1 MKRFTIRPKARPEE
15 SFSSYL
21 LRIGSRNFA
30 EYEAIYKK
38 LANGK
43 YKKRDSRSDYLLDV
57 NPIHI
62 LNLKQL
68 SKLIKRTNEE
78 IESLTCIPIYSK
90 FLDDCNNNVHRTL
103 GISQIINHK
112 NRRFCPECIKEGFF
126 KLYWQIAD
134 IEICHIHELKLQTK
148 CSSCHLEQPYLN
160 SDTLIRGRCFSCG
173 FQLQEGITIKVMD
186 QKLIEKQKL
195 LIKNYNYLI
204 NPKTDLVSN
213 INGFSKE
220 RSLAMTLLYLMNGE
234 QEEFNRNAL
243 SNVFRDRTIRRIID
257 LARGIGTSGCL
268 TISKFF
274 EIINE
279 LEIDIS
285 YIKYIKVPYSFI
297 NSFNHYFLL
306 LSDTGGKCHSPWCE
320 SFNTNVSMGKVKI
333 SRYFQGKE
341 KYIKTYVCTKCYM
354 KYGYRKSDGEWEV
367 ADNKIELIKGF
378 VNYYINDQRMD
389 RTIKHLKIS
398 RETFYDLL
406 GYTFNYNLI
415 PNAVSY
421 KVPSVFPK
429 EIKKSFEQL
438 VSDGG
443 QLYKQ
448 ARKKYKWSIQE
459 YYYYLNLPPI
469 QNYLFFSAF
478 KENTDDKKAE
488 IEKKVDL
495 EIKNNL
501 DKNIKITVSDI
512 ATTLKTTKKTL
523 EKYGLSKKIMNAG
536 EKQRIRLIKV
546 EKKLFMTKIMGFY
559 NERVK
564 VNEPVLSK
572 ELYKH
577 IGCSHTYLLKN
588 HPDLYKYIT
597 KLVDSDKDR
606 IRENKLEHYK
616 IAVEEVINQLIND
629 RDMSV
634 NQKNILEKLRLSD
647 SIYHN
652 YPKIKDFIFEYLYKK
667 V

>member
-1 MKRFTIRPKARPEE
+1 LKHFTIRPKARPEE

-38 LANGK
+38 LTNGK
-43 YKKRDSRSDYLLDV
+43 FKKRDSRSDYLLDV

-68 SKLIKRTNEE
+68 SKLLKRTNEE

-90 FLDDCNNNVHRTL
+90 FLDDFNNNAHRTL
-103 GISQIINHK
+103 GMSQFINHK
-112 NRRFCPECIKEGFF
+112 NRRFCPECIKVGFF

-148 CSSCHLEQPYLN
+148 CSSCQLEQPYLN
-160 SDTLIRGRCFSCG
+160 SDTLIRGRCYNCG
-173 FQLQEGITIKVMD
+173 FPLQEQIASKVMD
-186 QKLIEKQKL
+186 QKFIEKQKL
-195 LIKNYNYLI
+195 LIRNYNYLI
-204 NPKTDLVSN
+204 NPKTVLAGN
-213 INGFSKE
+213 IYDFSKE

-243 SNVFRDRTIRRIID
+243 SNVFKDRTIRRIID
-257 LARGIGTSGCL
+257 LARGIETSGSL
-268 TISKFF
+268 TITKFF

-285 YIKYIKVPYSFI
+285 YMKYIKVPCSFI

-320 SFNTNVSMGKVKI
+320 SFNTNVSMGKVKV

-389 RTIKHLKIS
+389 RTIKHLEIS
-398 RETFYDLL
+398 RESFYDLL
-406 GYTFNYNLI
+406 GYTLNYNLI
-415 PNAVSY
+415 PNAVSF
-421 KVPSVFPK
+421 KVPYVFSK
-429 EIKKSFEQL
+429 EIQKNFRQL
-438 VSDGG
+438 INEGG

-448 ARKKYKWSIQE
+448 ARKKFKWSILE

-478 KENTDDKKAE
+478 KENTDEKKAE

-495 EIKNNL
+495 EIKNRL
-501 DKNIKITVSDI
+501 DNNIRITVSNM

-523 EKYGLSKKIMNAG
+523 EKYGLSKKIMNVA
-536 EKQRIRLIKV
+536 EKQKIRLIKV
-546 EKKLFMTKIMGFY
+546 EKKLFMTIIMGFY
-559 NERVK
+559 NEKIK
-564 VNEPVLSK
+564 VNEPFLSK
-572 ELYKH
+572 ELYKQ

-606 IRENKLEHYK
+606 IREKKLEHYK
-616 IAVEEVINQLIND
+616 ITVEEVINQLIND
-629 RDMSV
+629 RDKSV
-634 NQKNILEKLRLSD
+634 NQKNILEKLHLTD
-647 SIYHN
+647 SIYRN
-652 YPKIKDFIFEYLYKK
+652 YPEIKDLINKYLYQL
-667 V
+667 